1 MADNDGMQ
9 KMLPEADAFKRKYAR
24 HPLCARTSYSCNKLF
39 LFIYT
44 LLFLVSGCL
53 NSQIIC
59 VGEKSG
65 INPLYYTASICANHG
80 QEMSKN
86 TTDRLMRLWHL
97 SHAYINKR

>member
-44 LLFLVSGCL
+44 LLFLVSDCL

-59 VGEKSG
+59 VGEKKRHKSAV
-65 INPLYYTASICANHG
+65 LYSFDLCQSRTGDVKEY
-80 QEMSKN
+80 
-86 TTDRLMRLWHL
+86 
-97 SHAYINKR
+97 Y